1 MYLNFYGLKEK
12 PFNTT
17 PDPKFL
23 FLTAGHR
30 EALAQLVYGVQEAK
44 GFIVL
49 SAEIGTG
56 KTTLL
61 QALLRQ
67 LDGTNTAVAYV
78 FNSTLGFDGILEY
91 MLRDFGIEKG
101 GDTRAARLFALNN
114 FLIERRRS
122 NQNTVLIID
131 EAQNLDPP
139 TLEEVRLLSNF
150 ESPSGKLLQIVLAGQ
165 PELNHKLALPELRQ
179 LRQRVALRCTIPA
192 LDADETREFIR
203 TRLRI
208 AGARDVGIFTD
219 RAVKRIAEWSGG
231 IPRLINIACDHCL
244 LVGYA
249 DEKKHVDRDIVDRA
263 IKYFEA
269 GDRPRG
275 VFRRAATTSS
285 SASAAPPASSPVEW
299 ALRGV
304 AAVLVGVA
312 VLAVAGSGALDTWI
326 SPVSHMVNV
335 AAQSAWGWMR

>member
-1 MYLNFYGLKEK
+1 MYLSFYGLREK

-49 SAEIGTG
+49 SAEIGTS

-61 QALLRQ
+61 HALLRQ
-67 LDGTNTAVAYV
+67 LDGSNTAVAYV

-91 MLRDFGIEKG
+91 VLHDFGVEKTG
-101 GDTRAARLFALNN
+101 ETRAARLFALNN
-114 FLIERRRS
+114 FLIDRRRA

-131 EAQNLDPP
+131 EAQNLDPS
-139 TLEEVRLLSNF
+139 TMEEVRLLSNF

-165 PELNHKLALPELRQ
+165 AELNMKLSLPELRQ
-179 LRQRVALRCTIPA
+179 LRQRVALRCTITPLNA
-192 LDADETREFIR
+192 EETREFIR

-208 AGARDVGIFTD
+208 AGARGDVHLND
-219 RAVKRIAEWSGG
+219 SAVKRIAEYAHG

-249 DEKKHVDRDIVDRA
+249 DEKKRIDRDIVERA
-263 IKYFEA
+263 IRYFEA
-269 GDRPRG
+269 GERPRG
-275 VFRRAATTSS
+275 VFRRRAIASPAT
-285 SASAAPPASSPVEW
+285 APPPSRLEW
-299 ALRGV
+299 VLRGI
-304 AAVLVGVA
+304 AAGFVGAALVA
-312 VLAVAGSGALDTWI
+312 VVGSGAAEPFI
-326 SPVSHMVNV
+326 SPVTHMVSA

>member
-1 MYLNFYGLKEK
+1 MYLTFYGLKER

-30 EALAQLVYGVQEAK
+30 EALAQLVYGVSEAK

-49 SAEIGTG
+49 SAAIGTG

-61 QALLRQ
+61 HALLRQ
-67 LDGTNTAVAYV
+67 LDGTQTAVAYV
-78 FNSTLGFDGILEY
+78 FNTTLGFDGILEY
-91 MLRDFGIEKG
+91 MLRDFGVEKAG
-101 GDTRAARLFALNN
+101 ETRAAQLFALNN
-114 FLIERRRS
+114 FLIERRRA
-122 NQNTVLIID
+122 NQNTVLVID
-131 EAQNLDPP
+131 EAQNLDPV

-165 PELNHKLALPELRQ
+165 PELNAKLALPELRQ

-192 LDADETREFIR
+192 LSTEETREFIR

-208 AGARDVGIFTD
+208 AGARDVGLFTD
-219 RAVKRIAEWSGG
+219 RAAQRIAEWAEG

-249 DEKKHVDRDIVDRA
+249 DDRKQIDRDIVARA

-275 VFRRAATTSS
+275 AFRRRITVPN
-285 SASAAPPASSPVEW
+285 AAPTPSRLEW
-299 ALRGV
+299 ALRGA
-304 AAVLVGVA
+304 AAVFVGAALVTVI
-312 VLAVAGSGALDTWI
+312 GSGALDPFI
-326 SPVSHMVNV
+326 SPVTHIVN
-335 AAQSAWGWMR
+335 AAARSAWGWMP